1 MHNFSAYSRKIL
13 TLKYYDVCCVTDDGE
28 VYHIQYIINFL
39 DSLLLRFFFYLISF
53 SCCLIASFLD
63 KSLLM
68 LVFSLILFNFL

>member
-39 DSLLLRFFFYLISF
+39 DSLLLRFFFI
-53 SCCLIASFLD
+53 I
-63 KSLLM
+63 
-68 LVFSLILFNFL
+68 